1 MIFPV
6 ASVEKQVQK
15 VELFRDLIST
25 PFQGDINA
33 ICWSRSLVGDF
44 SEIVNLVVLEGNMSE
59 LDEEDLLEM
68 QLSESGQQ
76 AREILI
82 ADLKNLRD
90 MGASP
95 ILNVIQHYER
105 DDYFPFFPTD
115 VYSFHVDRAPI
126 PTSTF
131 LCTYFGEA
139 SDILPNSQGI
149 QKILVP
155 EIRAELRKIHG
166 DSEAGF
172 EDFLKENFFDLHYQE
187 LTNAE
192 PINLG
197 IGHLWRLAVD
207 HPESPV
213 LPCLH
218 RAPKEKNG
226 QKRLLLIC

>member
-1 MIFPV
+1 MILPV

-105 DDYFPFFPTD
+105 DDYYPFFSTD
-115 VYSFHVDRAPI
+115 VYSFHVDRSPI
-126 PTSTF
+126 PTNTF
-131 LCTYFGEA
+131 LCTYFGA
-139 SDILPNSQGI
+139 
-149 QKILVP
+149 
-155 EIRAELRKIHG
+155 
-166 DSEAGF
+166 
-172 EDFLKENFFDLHYQE
+172 
-187 LTNAE
+187 
-192 PINLG
+192 
-197 IGHLWRLAVD
+197 
-207 HPESPV
+207 
-213 LPCLH
+213 
-218 RAPKEKNG
+218 
-226 QKRLLLIC
+226 

>member
-95 ILNVIQHYER
+95 ILNVIQH
-105 DDYFPFFPTD
+105 
-115 VYSFHVDRAPI
+115 
-126 PTSTF
+126 
-131 LCTYFGEA
+131 
-139 SDILPNSQGI
+139 
-149 QKILVP
+149 
-155 EIRAELRKIHG
+155 
-166 DSEAGF
+166 
-172 EDFLKENFFDLHYQE
+172 
-187 LTNAE
+187 
-192 PINLG
+192 
-197 IGHLWRLAVD
+197 
-207 HPESPV
+207 
-213 LPCLH
+213 
-218 RAPKEKNG
+218 
-226 QKRLLLIC
+226 